1 MRQSLLLLSSLIL
14 TMLLLGFIPA
24 QSGHESTLFGIE
36 AQVSDIKKTTQ
47 HCQQFL
53 DSHST
58 TSYIPIIESDI
69 LRLENQVNRLKTSL
83 NQSSP
88 SLSSEN
94 HDDTTLHK

>member
-1 MRQSLLLLSSLIL
+1 MISILLLISI
-14 TMLLLGFIPA
+14 FPA
-24 QSGHESTLFGIE
+24 HSNSEQVIFNIE
-36 AQVSDIKKTTQ
+36 AQVSDIKKTI
-47 HCQQFL
+47 HHSQQFI
-53 DSHST
+53 DSHSS